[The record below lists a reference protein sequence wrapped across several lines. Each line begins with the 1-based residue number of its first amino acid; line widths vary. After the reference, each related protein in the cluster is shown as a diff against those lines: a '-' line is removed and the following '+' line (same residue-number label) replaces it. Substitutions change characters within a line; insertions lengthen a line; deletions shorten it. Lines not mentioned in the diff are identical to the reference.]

1 MFGVIGLLKPPV
13 HQAHCRI
20 CRYNEENL
28 HDGVVRRD
36 VNGEQVQ
43 VARGEDQSK
52 QDLSSS

>member
-36 VNGEQVQ
+36 VDGEQVQ

-52 QDLSSS
+52 QDLSSP